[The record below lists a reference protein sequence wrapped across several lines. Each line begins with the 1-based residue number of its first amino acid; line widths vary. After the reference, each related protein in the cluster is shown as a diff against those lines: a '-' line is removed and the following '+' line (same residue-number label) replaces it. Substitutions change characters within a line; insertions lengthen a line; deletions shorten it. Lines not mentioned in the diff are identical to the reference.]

1 VNDTYRVVDISMPL
15 SVDYRMH
22 TPAGVKDVQLAL
34 EVIKH
39 HDQENGDGQIVRALH
54 ARVHHGTHVDA
65 PEHFV
70 KGGPQITDLP
80 LERFIGPAVVADVR
94 SVGRD
99 GAIQVA
105 DLEAATAD
113 VRRSGDSLLIRT
125 DWTENYGT
133 EDYVTGSPYL
143 SMDAIR
149 WCAEVGFPIVGLD
162 FAHTKDPAD
171 APSRYYTTR
180 YFCENGVTTM
190 GYVKGLGAIRD
201 RRVLLIAL
209 PLAIAGMEA
218 SPVRA
223 VVLDGVYA

>member
-1 VNDTYRVVDISMPL
+1 VNDSYRIVDISMPL
-15 SVDYRMH
+15 SVDYKMH

-39 HDQENGDGQIVRALH
+39 HDQTDGDGQIVRALH

-70 KGGPQITDLP
+70 KDGQQITDLP

-94 SVGRD
+94 AVGRD
-99 GAIQVA
+99 GAIGIA
-105 DLEAATAD
+105 DLEAAIAG
-113 VRRSGDSLLIRT
+113 VVQPGDSLLIRT
-125 DWTENYGT
+125 DWTKNYGT
-133 EDYVTGSPYL
+133 DDYVPGSPYL

-149 WCAEVGFPIVGLD
+149 WCAEQRFPIVGLD

-180 YFCENGVTTM
+180 YFCENGVITM
-190 GYVKGLGAIRD
+190 GYVNGLDAIANP
-201 RRVLLIAL
+201 RVLLIAL

-223 VVLDGVYA
+223 VVLDGAL